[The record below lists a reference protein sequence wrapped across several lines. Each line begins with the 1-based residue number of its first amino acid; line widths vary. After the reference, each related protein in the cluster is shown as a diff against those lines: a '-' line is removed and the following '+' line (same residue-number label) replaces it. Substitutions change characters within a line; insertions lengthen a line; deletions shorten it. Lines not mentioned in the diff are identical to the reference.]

1 MSRLVAVVDDEPD
14 IVELVS
20 IHLKKAL
27 FEVKEFF
34 DAESFLRFIYSTRK
48 LPDLVILDLML
59 PDMDGLEVCRHL
71 REKEKFFSVSI
82 IMLTAKSEEEDKI
95 IGLEL
100 GADDYITKPFSPR
113 ELVARVKAVLR
124 RRDKE
129 RMKGKKIEI
138 GNIMIIDPETYEVF
152 VEGKKVKLT
161 NSEFKILQLL
171 SSEKGKVFSRSEIL
185 NYLWEGEKFVLDR
198 TVDVHIKNLRG
209 KLGRAAK
216 FIKNVRGVG
225 YRLEDEENIF

>member
-225 YRLEDEENIF
+225 YKLEDEENIF